1 LNISALVMKPGN
13 SNTLY
18 AGTGEAFLNGDALP
32 GRGILKTTDGGL
44 SWTRL
49 HVANG
54 LNTSF
59 ITEIAISPANPS
71 VIYASGRRTYSA
83 NDLPAETTPDV
94 GVNAIF
100 KSTNEGQTWVDI
112 TTGKGI
118 DHDPNFTF
126 DNIPSDI
133 AVSPLSPDT
142 IFAGFGLH
150 RSGGI
155 WRSHNGGT
163 TWTRLTTGL
172 PDPTTANNGF
182 QRIELGMSPS
192 NPRLI
197 YASISY
203 LKKTGD
209 TSSLNS
215 GELLGVF
222 KTTNGGNSWTKV
234 GTALSTA
241 PINVNGGRLTA
252 LGGQGWYDNVIS
264 VHPTNPNIVFLGGV
278 DIYKSTDG
286 GLNWQEITAWA
297 SGQGFPV
304 VHADQH
310 VFTFSTATEPPT
322 LFVGN
327 DGGIYRSTDLSAS
340 WAPMNR
346 NLGVTQF
353 YFFDAHPT
361 LPLVL
366 LGGTQDNGSPM
377 LFNGGVNGWG
387 DVTGG
392 DGGQAQFDYQTSSTV
407 YASIYNLNMLRYDGF
422 NYSLGQPTS
431 TTAIGVN
438 GNNIIND
445 TDVSRAGFFGPYEIS
460 PNNPNVLVLGTYRV
474 LKTTDQGD
482 TWTDITNKPN
492 GLYNNKSIA
501 TVAVAPGNDNIIW
514 AATDSAR
521 IFKTE
526 NNGGLWTD
534 VTTPN
539 LPDRFLTDIEF
550 HPANPAAVYT
560 TFSGYGTPHVF
571 KTTNAGGAWTNIT
584 GNLPNIPVNCIQGH
598 PTKPAVLFIGT
609 DIGVFLTEDDGAT
622 WQPANTGFPA
632 TQVVSLVL
640 NTRTD
645 RIVAATHGRGVFDAV
660 LSTATSVTETAELP
674 RSPALHQNYPNPFNP
689 STTIFYELP
698 EPATVTLKVFDVLGR
713 EVTTILS
720 EVKQTAG
727 AKRETFNAA
736 SLASGVYFARLSVN
750 GRIVGDKKMMLVR

>member
-1 LNISALVMKPGN
+1 
-13 SNTLY
+13 
-18 AGTGEAFLNGDALP
+18 
-32 GRGILKTTDGGL
+32 
-44 SWTRL
+44 
-49 HVANG
+49 
-54 LNTSF
+54 
-59 ITEIAISPANPS
+59 
-71 VIYASGRRTYSA
+71 
-83 NDLPAETTPDV
+83 
-94 GVNAIF
+94 
-100 KSTNEGQTWVDI
+100 
-112 TTGKGI
+112 
-118 DHDPNFTF
+118 
-126 DNIPSDI
+126 
-133 AVSPLSPDT
+133 
-142 IFAGFGLH
+142 
-150 RSGGI
+150 
-155 WRSHNGGT
+155 
-163 TWTRLTTGL
+163 
-172 PDPTTANNGF
+172 
-182 QRIELGMSPS
+182 
-192 NPRLI
+192 
-197 YASISY
+197 
-203 LKKTGD
+203 
-209 TSSLNS
+209 
-215 GELLGVF
+215 
-222 KTTNGGNSWTKV
+222 
-234 GTALSTA
+234 
-241 PINVNGGRLTA
+241 
-252 LGGQGWYDNVIS
+252 
-264 VHPTNPNIVFLGGV
+264 
-278 DIYKSTDG
+278 
-286 GLNWQEITAWA
+286 
-297 SGQGFPV
+297 
-304 VHADQH
+304 
-310 VFTFSTATEPPT
+310 
-322 LFVGN
+322 
-327 DGGIYRSTDLSAS
+327 
-340 WAPMNR
+340 
-346 NLGVTQF
+346 
-353 YFFDAHPT
+353 
-361 LPLVL
+361 
-366 LGGTQDNGSPM
+366 
-377 LFNGGVNGWG
+377 
-387 DVTGG
+387 
-392 DGGQAQFDYQTSSTV
+392 
-407 YASIYNLNMLRYDGF
+407 MLRYDGF